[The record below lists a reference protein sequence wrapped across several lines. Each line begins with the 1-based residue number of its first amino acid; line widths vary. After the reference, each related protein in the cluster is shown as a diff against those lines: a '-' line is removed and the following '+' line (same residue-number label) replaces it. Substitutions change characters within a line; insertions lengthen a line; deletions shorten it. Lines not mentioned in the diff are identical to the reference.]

1 MSAARPLPPL
11 APWDKLALPL
21 LSTSP
26 SEPALLAD
34 FLARAELAREPAS
47 HPLEWVVQA
56 AANARDLG
64 QAFACGYFAATE
76 QLLARCGVATPHGQR
91 VSLALTEPNGGH
103 PRALRSNVQLR
114 DGALVLS
121 GEKVWTTLADLATHL
136 LLIVRNEREAT
147 SPGDDLPRLVAFLCP
162 VDRAGLT
169 IELLPETPF
178 CPELRHGRLLFE
190 QLIVTPEERVAF
202 DAFTQLLKPFRSL
215 EDASVAT
222 AVLAFLCRLTVQRG
236 VDPAFTARTLLLL
249 QSVVSLAQAPDGPFV
264 WVALAGLMDEL
275 QALLSELAHALRAAH
290 PDDADALQRDLPLLA
305 VTARLRATRR
315 AKGLAALS
323 AQPRW
328 PT

>member
-1 MSAARPLPPL
+1 MNGARPLPPL
-11 APWDKLALPL
+11 APWHKLAAPL
-21 LSTSP
+21 LSTAP
-26 SEPALLAD
+26 RAPAPLAD

-47 HPLEWVVQA
+47 HPLAWVVQS

-76 QLLARCGVATPHGQR
+76 QLLARCGLATPQGQR
-91 VSLALTEPNGGH
+91 VSLAVTEPGGGH

-114 DGALVLS
+114 DGELVLS

-136 LLIVRNEREAT
+136 LLIVRDEREAS
-147 SPGDDLPRLVAFLCP
+147 SPSDLPRLVAFLCP

-169 IELLPETPF
+169 VELLPETPF

-190 QLIVTPEERVAF
+190 QLSVTPEERVAF

-323 AQPRW
+323 AQP
-328 PT
+328 P